1 MDNAYERVRTEWAVT
16 CRRAR
21 SGELAAI
28 WAGRE
33 SALAGI
39 ETIDQAVA
47 RCHQRNRPDAAQAA
61 LSALLVLAG
70 DDAVARLAV
79 ITAVLPGLAALSRGR
94 YHRIGTVCPAT
105 DQSSR
110 QSSSSWLWGG
120 PWDSRQQYDDEFVA
134 VAFLVVRKLAGQ
146 RLEWPAAAVVSRVQ
160 RQLRTT
166 VAAFHRRR
174 HQERLAADNGDD
186 VFAVASAPRTG
197 LELMLAEVQDAC
209 HQGTVTPRE
218 ARIVAADRVL
228 GWATAEIAAAEGAT
242 VAAVQR
248 ARSRALRKLR
258 LAMSDAEPSIGTV
271 RVG

>member
-1 MDNAYERVRTEWAVT
+1 MDNAYERVKTEWAIA
-16 CRRAR
+16 CRRVR

-47 RCHQRNRPDAAQAA
+47 RCHQRSRPERAQAA
-61 LSALLVLAG
+61 LSALLVLAA
-70 DDAVARLAV
+70 DDVVARLAV
-79 ITAVLPGLAALSRGR
+79 ITAVLPGLAALSRGPH
-94 YHRIGTVCPAT
+94 HRIGTACAFTDHSTRQPAA
-105 DQSSR
+105 SSL
-110 QSSSSWLWGG
+110 SGG
-120 PWDSRQQYDDEFVA
+120 PWDSRQHYDDEVVA

-146 RLEWPAAAVVSRVQ
+146 RLEWPAAAVLSRVQ

-166 VAAFHRRR
+166 VAAFRRR
-174 HQERLAADNGDD
+174 RQQERLAADNGDD
-186 VFAVASAPRTG
+186 IFAVASSPRTG

-209 HQGTVTPRE
+209 HQGRVTPRE

-258 LAMSDAEPSIGTV
+258 IAMSDAEPSIGTAC
-271 RVG
+271 VG